1 MTSGRIIRLRVS
13 IATAPITSA
22 VATRTSAILE
32 FSASSTTPIQPGE
45 VKSLGRN
52 AVLAIRQESRPMR
65 GSQSSVRI
73 SQPPPARYHIRS
85 KRQHIPDNEGRGEHQ
100 NRYRYSR
107 PSSHRATT
115 CRRSDR
121 RSITGQYRLATATT
135 QAAKAGD
142 VISLYGNG
150 FGTTNPPV
158 APGKVGATEA
168 PVAKPVTVTIG
179 GHASAHYIRSLVCG
193 C

>member
-1 MTSGRIIRLRVS
+1 MDHNLQS
-13 IATAPITSA
+13 
-22 VATRTSAILE
+22 
-32 FSASSTTPIQPGE
+32 
-45 VKSLGRN
+45 
-52 AVLAIRQESRPMR
+52 ESRSHHP
-65 GSQSSVRI
+65 G
-73 SQPPPARYHIRS
+73 RYHIRS

-115 CRRSDR
+115 CRRSGG
-121 RSITGQYRLATATT
+121 RSITGQYQLATGTT

-142 VISLYGNG
+142 VISLYGNC

-168 PVAKPVTVTIG
+168 PAAKPVTVTIG
-179 GHASAHYIRSLVCG
+179 AMPAPTTFARLSAAVVSVEYHRPCVAGIDHEVIAKISGQRTKTGVLLKVHP
-193 C
+193 